1 MPIITFSHQKGGVGK
16 STLAFNVA
24 KKIYESANVCIVDY
38 DKQGSLSQVSD
49 MVYFDILEKIKAFIN

>member
-24 KKIYESANVCIVDY
+24 KKYMNQQMFVLLIMVNRVVYHRYQIWCILT
-38 DKQGSLSQVSD
+38 S
-49 MVYFDILEKIKAFIN
+49 